1 MTHHALITFVLAPAA
16 LLLSSCG
23 LFRSVQVE
31 YLSPEFKKTGLRG
44 RTIALGEVLSARPQ
58 YDPTPGETA
67 AALVACETWLKE
79 ERPSTRV
86 VSYVAFGQ
94 QVGALKTR
102 FHGGAGLAL
111 AAVTPAQYKKA
122 LAAGVDYVV
131 LAEMLE
137 KESRSGTR
145 IIQEESTTTEK
156 DENGKEVEKTT
167 TTDYHESYATCWV
180 DCRYHV
186 VDARTRQIVWQAKG
200 GSVES
205 ETKRGDPVNSM
216 LGTMP
221 AIPTMPSHSSVMR
234 DLAENMMSKL
244 PK

>member
-31 YLSPEFKKTGLRG
+31 HISPEFKKTGLRG
-44 RTIALGEVLSARPQ
+44 KTIALGDVLSARPH

-94 QVGALKTR
+94 QVGTLKTR
-102 FHGGAGLAL
+102 FHAAEGLPL
-111 AAVTPAQYKKA
+111 AALTPGQYKKA
-122 LAAGVDYVV
+122 LAAGVDYIV

-156 DENGKEVEKTT
+156 DKDGKEVEKTT
-167 TTDYHESYATCWV
+167 TTEHYESYATCWV

-205 ETKRGDPVNSM
+205 EIKRDGQVGFSTG
-216 LGTMP
+216 LMP
-221 AIPTMPSHSSVMR
+221 AIPAMPSHTEPMR
-234 DLAENMMSKL
+234 DLATNMMRKL